1 MFFYMLIPVIILVPL
16 GWIISLFL
24 QTPLMNIFERYFNI
38 PTIFN
43 IDWQILIISWIS
55 FISIVS
61 LMVIVTT
68 YFTIR
73 QKPLELLSP
82 SKNMKPNLLLTR
94 AFSKIKY
101 LNFTSKLRGIII
113 SSSVKDLFVFC
124 KCFNCF

>member
-1 MFFYMLIPVIILVPL
+1 
-16 GWIISLFL
+16 
-24 QTPLMNIFERYFNI
+24 MNIFERYFNI